1 MASNLRFNQA
11 EDTKILFAAIAGHT
25 NAGKSSLLNAV
36 IGEKIASVSPKPQ
49 TTRTR
54 ITGIR
59 NIGNT
64 QLVFT
69 DTPGLHRS
77 QTKLGEHMIQAAQE
91 AVSDIDCVI
100 FMADCTKPIGDQECA
115 MLDRL
120 AAQKTPVIFIFNKID
135 LLSDKTKLAPML
147 ANAQERWHPHALIPI
162 SVLQNDGV
170 SEVIDELLKLAQFGP
185 HYFPDDMLTDQP
197 ERVLAAELVREQLLK
212 LLNDEV
218 PHGIAVVTEQFSE
231 RQDKDLLNI
240 SVTIYCERESHKRII
255 IGKNGAMIKKAAT
268 AARHELEDFFRIQ
281 VNLQTWVK
289 VKEDWR
295 NREGLIQSFGLFEKQ

>member
-1 MASNLRFNQA
+1 MQNNS
-11 EDTKILFAAIAGHT
+11 ETKILFAAIAGHT

-59 NIGNT
+59 NIGQT

-77 QTKLGEHMIQAAQE
+77 QTKLGEQMLKAARD

-100 FMADCTKPIGDQECA
+100 FMQDCTKPLGEQEQT
-115 MLDRL
+115 MLDNL
-120 AAQKTPVIFIFNKID
+120 AKQGTAVIFIYNKID
-135 LLSDKTKLAPML
+135 LLSDKTKLAPL
-147 ANAQERWHPHALIPI
+147 LTEAENRWHPAALIPV
-162 SVLQNDGV
+162 SVTRNDGV
-170 SEVIDELLKLAQFGP
+170 QTVVDELMKLAVPGP
-185 HYFPDDMLTDQP
+185 HYFPEEMITDQP
-197 ERVLAAELVREQLLK
+197 ERVLAAELVREQLLY
-212 LLNDEV
+212 LLQDEV
-218 PHGIAVVTEQFSE
+218 PHGVAVVTESFSE
-231 RQDKDLLNI
+231 RDDKDLLNI
-240 SVTIYCERESHKRII
+240 SVLIYCEKESHKRII
-255 IGKNGAMIKKAAT
+255 IGKNGAMLKKVGAN
-268 AARHELEDFFRIQ
+268 ARRELEKFFRIQ

-295 NREGLIQSFGLFEKQ
+295 NRDMMLRQFGLNAGD

>member
-1 MASNLRFNQA
+1 MAMLLSPQQA
-11 EDTKILFAAIAGHT
+11 DTKILFAAIAGRT
-25 NAGKSSLLNAV
+25 NAGKSSLLNAI

-59 NIGNT
+59 NYDGT

-69 DTPGLHRS
+69 DTPGLHRA
-77 QTKLGEHMIQAAQE
+77 QTRLGNHMLKAAKD

-100 FMADCTKPIGDQECA
+100 FMADCTRPLGDPECA
-115 MLDRL
+115 MLDKL
-120 AAQKTPVIFIFNKID
+120 AAQGATVLFVYNKID
-135 LLSDKTKLAPML
+135 LLSDKTKLASML
-147 ANAQERWHPHALIPI
+147 AETEARWHPYALIPV
-162 SVLQNDGV
+162 SVLHNDG
-170 SEVIDELLKLAQFGP
+170 IDLLVNELLALAQPGP
-185 HYFPDDMLTDQP
+185 HYFPDDMMTDQP
-197 ERVLAAELVREQLLK
+197 ERVLAAELVREQLLCR
-212 LLNDEV
+212 LSDEV

-231 RQDKDLLNI
+231 REDKALLNI

-255 IGKNGAMIKKAAT
+255 IGKNGSMLKKVAS
-268 AARHELEDFFRIQ
+268 AARAELEQFFRIQ

-295 NREGLIQSFGLFEKQ
+295 NREGLIQSFGLIEP